1 MKKFYLLI
9 FLAIISA
16 ISYFSYSLNNES
28 SKTINIYSAR
38 KEQFINELLQ
48 NFSKETGIKY
58 NLLIDSAPKLF
69 AKLKSEGEKS
79 PADVLITS
87 DVISVLKAKNNNLIQ
102 PLKINNHNLINENLY
117 DKSYLWYGLSLR
129 KRLIFYNKEKINSS
143 LLKNYEDLASAQIG
157 KTLLIR
163 SSNNYYNQA
172 LISQLLYR
180 NGSERTKIILKK
192 IVANFARDP
201 SGGDSDQL
209 KALIRGEGNIA
220 VANYYYFARL
230 QNSTE
235 AIYKD
240 NIHKIAT
247 LYPNQGFSG
256 VNINLST
263 ISMLKTSNK
272 NLAVQKLIEYLLSE
286 KAQQFFTNKNYEESV
301 LKSYN
306 ELHYL
311 KDYESLKNYDNFPDL
326 DELIEESGWK

>member
-1 MKKFYLLI
+1 MKKFYLII

-48 NFSKETGIKY
+48 NFSKDTGIKY
-58 NLLIDSAPKLF
+58 KLLIDSAPKLL
-69 AKLKSEGEKS
+69 AKLESEGDKS
-79 PADVLITS
+79 PADILITS
-87 DVISVLKAKNNNLIQ
+87 DVISVLKAKNKNLIK
-102 PLKINNHNLINENLY
+102 PIKIVNFDLINENLY
-117 DKSYLWYGLSLR
+117 DQSYFWYGLSLR
-129 KRLIFYNKEKINSS
+129 KRLIFYNKEKINS
-143 LLKNYEDLASAQIG
+143 LLIKNYEDLGSAKFG

-172 LISQLLYR
+172 LVSQLLYR
-180 NGSERTKIILKK
+180 NGPERTKIILKNL
-192 IVANFARDP
+192 VANLARDP

-209 KALIRGEGNIA
+209 KALIRGEGDIA

-240 NIHKIAT
+240 NIQKIAT
-247 LYPNQGFSG
+247 LYPNQDFSG

-272 NLAVQKLIEYLLSE
+272 NLAAQKLIEYLLSE
-286 KAQQFFTNKNYEESV
+286 KAQKFFINQNYEESV
-301 LKSYN
+301 LKSFNLLNYR
-306 ELHYL
+306 
-311 KDYESLKNYDNFPDL
+311 KDYQALKNYNNYPEL
-326 DELIEESGWK
+326 EKLIEESGWK